1 MNQSLEK
8 HAEAISKR
16 AGWLDTLGL
25 FGLVNCGLVMLGI
38 NLRFIFTLA
47 VPEVLTAVGKFS
59 AGWSVTGVGILTALL
74 AFGGAKFLAGFAR
87 RGYGWA
93 FRVAGA
99 LVFLDLV
106 LWALIGNWIEVF
118 AHAFLLYQFYAGARL
133 CGKRDPV

>member
-1 MNQSLEK
+1 MNQSPEK

-16 AGWLDTLGL
+16 ADWLDTLGL

-74 AFGGAKFLAGFAR
+74 AFGGAKFLAGFASSPDQAN
-87 RGYGWA
+87 GSSAEG
-93 FRVAGA
+93 
-99 LVFLDLV
+99 
-106 LWALIGNWIEVF
+106 
-118 AHAFLLYQFYAGARL
+118 
-133 CGKRDPV
+133 